1 MNKYDVLVI
10 GSGPGGYVAAIRC
23 SQLGLRTGIV
33 ERAEIGGV
41 CLNWG
46 CIPSKSLLRN
56 AEVLSLF
63 HRAHEF
69 GISYNNLEVDFG
81 VAIDRSRKVVGQ
93 LTRGVGSLLQKNKID
108 HLQGNASLTGP
119 NTIQIEESGESYEAD
134 HFILATGASPKTLPS
149 LPIDGDLVIT
159 SREALEPTELPESIL
174 IVGGGATGCEFAY
187 IYNSYGVK
195 VTMVELLPKILP
207 NEDPDIS
214 QYLERIF
221 TKQGIEVRTNSKV
234 LNFSTE
240 KGKAKVELEG
250 PNGKE
255 TVFFNKVL
263 VATGVEGNIQGLG
276 LEPLGITTERGFIQ
290 IDDEMKTTAP
300 SIYAIGDVTG
310 KMLLAHVASAQGV
323 FVAEHIAGKNPS
335 PLNYTVIPRAVYCQP
350 QVASWGISEPQAK
363 ELNLK
368 FKVGRFPFSAN
379 GKALGLGEGD
389 GFVKVIVGE
398 EYGEL
403 LGAHLI
409 GPEVTEILAEL
420 SIANLLEGTV
430 KEVGLQIHAHPT
442 LSEAVKEAALAAEG
456 EAIHI

>member
-1 MNKYDVLVI
+1 
-10 GSGPGGYVAAIRC
+10 
-23 SQLGLRTGIV
+23 
-33 ERAEIGGV
+33 
-41 CLNWG
+41 
-46 CIPSKSLLRN
+46 
-56 AEVLSLF
+56 
-63 HRAHEF
+63 
-69 GISYNNLEVDFG
+69 
-81 VAIDRSRKVVGQ
+81 
-93 LTRGVGSLLQKNKID
+93 
-108 HLQGNASLTGP
+108 
-119 NTIQIEESGESYEAD
+119 
-134 HFILATGASPKTLPS
+134 
-149 LPIDGDLVIT
+149 
-159 SREALEPTELPESIL
+159 
-174 IVGGGATGCEFAY
+174 
-187 IYNSYGVK
+187 
-195 VTMVELLPKILP
+195 MVELLPKILP

-255 TVFFNKVL
+255 TVLFNKVL
-263 VATGVEGNIQGLG
+263 VATGVEGNIQDLG
-276 LEPLGITTERGFIQ
+276 LESLGVKTERGFIQ
-290 IDDEMKTTAP
+290 IDDEMKTTSP

-350 QVASWGISEPQAK
+350 QVASWGISEPQAN

-368 FKVGRFPFSAN
+368 FKIGRFPFSAN